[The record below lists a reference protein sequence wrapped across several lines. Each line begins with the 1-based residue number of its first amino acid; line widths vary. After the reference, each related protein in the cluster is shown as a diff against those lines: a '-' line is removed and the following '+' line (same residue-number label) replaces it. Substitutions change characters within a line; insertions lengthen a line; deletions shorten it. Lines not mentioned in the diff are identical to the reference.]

1 MNERYRIAIF
11 PDIGS
16 LPYDFVESYTEG
28 KMDLMYA
35 DFSNK
40 KAYEI
45 FVKHWSD
52 QIELW
57 KKRYEDLERDYTL
70 MRKYYEGRFS
80 DVKEN
85 EKLKRSLEVIAGIS
99 RKTLAQ
105 LENKK

>member
-1 MNERYRIAIF
+1 MNERYRVVIF
-11 PDIGS
+11 PDIGVLS
-16 LPYDFVESYTEG
+16 CDFVELYTYG
-28 KMDLMYA
+28 KIDLMYA
-35 DFSNK
+35 DFSSK
-40 KAYEI
+40 EAYEI

-57 KKRYEDLERDYTL
+57 KKRYGELERDYIS

-105 LENKK
+105 LEDKK

>member
-1 MNERYRIAIF
+1 MNRKYRVAIF

-16 LPYDFVESYTEG
+16 LPYDFVELYTEG
-28 KMDLMYA
+28 RMDLMFA
-35 DFSNK
+35 DFSSK
-40 KAYEI
+40 EAYEI

-52 QIELW
+52 KIELW
-57 KKRYEDLERDYTL
+57 KKRYEELERDYTL

-80 DVKEN
+80 DVKET

-105 LENKK
+105 LEDKK